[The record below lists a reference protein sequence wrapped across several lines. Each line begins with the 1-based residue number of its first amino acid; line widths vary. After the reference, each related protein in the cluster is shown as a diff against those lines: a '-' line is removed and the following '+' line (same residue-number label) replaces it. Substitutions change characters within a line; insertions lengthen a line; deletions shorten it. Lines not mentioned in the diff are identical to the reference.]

1 MDFDMKERNDKDSW
15 AAYEEE
21 GKKLIEETLKK
32 KDAILR
38 KYRNILY
45 PSGLDTDP
53 SAKEL
58 HEITKWFGKEIL
70 KLREKHGIK

>member
-1 MDFDMKERNDKDSW
+1 MGCLRRRGEKTDRRN
-15 AAYEEE
+15 
-21 GKKLIEETLKK
+21 IEK

-70 KLREKHGIK
+70 KLREKYGIK

>member
-1 MDFDMKERNDKDSW
+1 MM
-15 AAYEEE
+15 
-21 GKKLIEETLKK
+21 
-32 KDAILR
+32 ILR

-70 KLREKHGIK
+70 KLREKYGIK

>member
-1 MDFDMKERNDKDSW
+1 MGCLRRRRKKTDRRN
-15 AAYEEE
+15 
-21 GKKLIEETLKK
+21 IEK
-32 KDAILR
+32 KDAVLR

>member
-32 KDAILR
+32 KDADR
-38 KYRNILY
+38 K
-45 PSGLDTDP
+45 SVV
-53 SAKEL
+53 
-58 HEITKWFGKEIL
+58 
-70 KLREKHGIK
+70 

>member
-32 KDAILR
+32 KRCDI
-38 KYRNILY
+38 
-45 PSGLDTDP
+45 
-53 SAKEL
+53 
-58 HEITKWFGKEIL
+58 
-70 KLREKHGIK
+70 EKI

>member
-1 MDFDMKERNDKDSW
+1 MKERNDKDSW

-45 PSGLDTDP
+45 PSGLDNAC
-53 SAKEL
+53 SSL
-58 HEITKWFGKEIL
+58 LGQRNF
-70 KLREKHGIK
+70 